1 MKFQTEMP
9 IWAQASAKRLFNR
22 GRLHGLIICA
32 LDKDCNLV
40 QYALGEGVDIIVDKI
55 KNEITPSNPDQ
66 GSDIANPQAPT
77 NEADTVTQ

>member
-1 MKFQTEMP
+1 
-9 IWAQASAKRLFNR
+9 
-22 GRLHGLIICA
+22 
-32 LDKDCNLV
+32 V

-77 NEADTVTQ
+77 NEADAVTQ